1 MKNGKVNGAGKGC
14 FYFHMSHTVGGI
26 NLVIYNSIEL
36 EKSAKIFYET
46 FISLKVP
53 RNLHSEVSES
63 VCQIRKVSVF
73 LKPFQGTHPSV
84 IIWHHICEL

>member
-53 RNLHSEVSES
+53 
-63 VCQIRKVSVF
+63 
-73 LKPFQGTHPSV
+73 
-84 IIWHHICEL
+84 